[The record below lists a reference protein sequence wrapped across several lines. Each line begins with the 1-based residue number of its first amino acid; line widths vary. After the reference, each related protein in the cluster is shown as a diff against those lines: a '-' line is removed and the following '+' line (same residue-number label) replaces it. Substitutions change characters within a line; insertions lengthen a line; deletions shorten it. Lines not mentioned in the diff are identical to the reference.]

1 MLSTETC
8 VTCGALVDTPFC
20 ARFGERRASD
30 RSYSVWEF
38 IREHV
43 IESVISFDGR
53 VIRTVKTLLVNP
65 GELTIA
71 FMRGA
76 RLPYLAP
83 LQLFFLMNVGFFLWS
98 AATGSRIFDTP
109 LTVHANGMPYSEV
122 ARPMVIRQLA
132 AKHMDEKVYTARFN
146 AIGSAQARSLIVAM
160 VPAFALLVGIATLR
174 RKRAPIVQHV
184 VYALHFYSFIFVML
198 VVSRYLVDLPLVA
211 LLKVLHVDPGPYE
224 YDSQRSLASFTIL
237 SIYIAFSL
245 RRAYDLGKLRAIV
258 SAPVLGYGMYAV
270 LQAYRGLVFFVTYYS
285 M

>member
-1 MLSTETC
+1 M
-8 VTCGALVDTPFC
+8 CGAEVATPYC
-20 ARFGERRASD
+20 ARCGERRASD
-30 RSYSVWEF
+30 RTYSLWEF

-53 VIRTVKTLLVNP
+53 VIRTVKMLLAQP
-65 GELTIA
+65 GELTRA

-109 LTVHANGMPYSEV
+109 LSVHVGGMPYSPKAKE
-122 ARPMVIRQLA
+122 MVSAQLA
-132 AKHMDEKVYTARFN
+132 AKQVDPKVYAARFN

-160 VPAFALLVGIATLR
+160 VPAFALLVGIATVR
-174 RKRAPIVQHV
+174 RKRAPMVQHV
-184 VYALHFYSFIFVML
+184 VYSLHFYAFVFVML
-198 VVSRYLVDLPLVA
+198 VASRYLIDLPLVA
-211 LLKVLHVDPGPYE
+211 LLQALHVDPGPFE
-224 YDSQRSLASFTIL
+224 YDSQRSLASFIVI
-237 SIYIAFSL
+237 SIYIAVSL
-245 RRAYDLGKLRAIV
+245 RRAYDLGRLRSIV
-258 SAPVLGYGMYAV
+258 SAPFLGYGMYMI